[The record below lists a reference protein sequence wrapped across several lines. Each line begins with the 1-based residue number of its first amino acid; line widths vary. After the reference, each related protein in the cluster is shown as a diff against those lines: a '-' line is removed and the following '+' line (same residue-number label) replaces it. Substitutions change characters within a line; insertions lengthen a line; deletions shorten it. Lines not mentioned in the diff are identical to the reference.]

1 MGLVKVL
8 ILFDRVMKQVQ
19 CMGLDGCVGYERGS
33 DNMQLKSLEVFLA
46 VVEHASFS
54 TAAQVLHTVQSNI
67 TSHIKKL
74 ESELGCELLSR
85 QNPIRV
91 TSAGTQLLHYAE
103 QIVQLHH
110 QAKSHFVSQNLCEDL
125 PLRIGSMET
134 TAAFRLPSIFH
145 DVLQRFPQ
153 LKFNLQTLPTR
164 YLIDAV
170 QNHELDC
177 AFIANTQE
185 VPQVFNLPVWQERLV
200 LVAAKHVKISLTA
213 EDLYQQRFIAFR
225 QGCSYRRSIET
236 LLQRLALPASLI
248 VEMGSLDG
256 IMGCVS
262 LGMGLSIFPEAYIRH
277 TRYSNNLQII
287 PLDAEISVS
296 NTYLIAAQPATWS
309 NNLRLF
315 MNCIEQKTGQR
326 SAA

>member
-1 MGLVKVL
+1 
-8 ILFDRVMKQVQ
+8 
-19 CMGLDGCVGYERGS
+19 
-33 DNMQLKSLEVFLA
+33 MQLKSLEVFLA
-46 VVEHASFS
+46 VVQQGSFS
-54 TAAQVLHTVQSNI
+54 TAAQSLHTVQSNI

-74 ESELGCELLSR
+74 EAELGCDLLSR

-103 QIVQLHH
+103 QIVQLHQ
-110 QAKSHFVSQNLCEDL
+110 QAKSHFIQQGICEAL

-134 TAAFRLPSIFH
+134 AAAFRLPSIFH

-153 LKFNLQTLPTR
+153 LKFNLKTEPTR

-170 QNHELDC
+170 QQHELDC

-185 VPQVFNLPVWQERLV
+185 VPQVYNLPVWQERLV
-200 LVAAKHVKISLTA
+200 LVAAKHVQIRLTA

-225 QGCSYRRSIET
+225 QGCSYRRSIES
-236 LLQRLALPASLI
+236 LLQRFALPASLI

-277 TRYSNNLQII
+277 THYRDGVQVI
-287 PLDAEISVS
+287 PLDDEIAIS
-296 NTYLIAAQPATWS
+296 NTYLIAAQPETWS

-315 MNCIEQKTGQR
+315 MACMAEKTQSGQVAL
-326 SAA
+326 SM